1 MYAKFEITGVIN
13 VITGMHIGEATQFSA
28 IGSVDAPV
36 IRDAL
41 TGLPIIPGSSLKG
54 KMRYLLARKLNEYPD
69 DDYDDYN
76 HNDDHVLI
84 LRLFGSSK
92 KGEIRKSR
100 LLFSDTILNNAEELR
115 RRGALSPTEIK
126 IENSIHRMKAE
137 ANPRQIERVIRGSS
151 FDLHIIYEA
160 ENEEEILEDIHLV
173 KEGLKLLEFDYIGG
187 HGSRGYGKIQFE
199 NLDINLVM
207 GEVNPAIVED
217 CKKVLKGV

>member
-13 VITGMHIGEATQFSA
+13 VITGMHIGGATQFSA

-126 IENSIHRMKAE
+126 IENSIHPNESRSESE
-137 ANPRQIERVIRGSS
+137 ANRARYSG
-151 FDLHIIYEA
+151 
-160 ENEEEILEDIHLV
+160 
-173 KEGLKLLEFDYIGG
+173 
-187 HGSRGYGKIQFE
+187 QFF
-199 NLDINLVM
+199 
-207 GEVNPAIVED
+207 
-217 CKKVLKGV
+217 